1 MSGPAKSTA
10 SFRQKAFGEFKEM
23 AALSL
28 YLYICFA
35 AVVLL
40 KAAILQDV
48 GIHFAV
54 WGIAAVKAVLLAKFM
69 LIGRA
74 LQIGRKFR
82 DRPLIWPVLYHAL
95 IFLILLL
102 VLSTIEEIVVGSL
115 QHRPLADSLAH
126 IVGPTVFEGLSI
138 CLVLFLILIPYSAY
152 DCLEDVLGE
161 REAFRLFF
169 VDGARAISARDS
181 RTALATLLRDS

>member
-1 MSGPAKSTA
+1 MPKGHTMSGPVKSTA
-10 SFRQKAFGEFKEM
+10 SFRQRAFGEFKEM

-48 GIHFAV
+48 GVHFAV
-54 WGIAAVKAVLLAKFM
+54 WGIAAVKALLLAKFM

-102 VLSTIEEIVVGSL
+102 VLSTIEEIVVGSI

-161 REAFRLFF
+161 RETFRLFF
-169 VDGARAISARDS
+169 VDGARAISVPS
-181 RTALATLLRDS
+181 PRTT

>member
-1 MSGPAKSTA
+1 MNGPAKSTA
-10 SFRQKAFGEFKEM
+10 AFRQKVFGELKEW
-23 AALSL
+23 AALTL
-28 YLYICFA
+28 YLYVCLG

-48 GIHFAV
+48 GVSFAI
-54 WGIAAVKAVLLAKFM
+54 WGIAAVKALLLAKFM
-69 LIGRA
+69 LLGRV

-102 VLSTIEEIVVGSL
+102 VLSTIEELIVGGIH
-115 QHRPLADSLAH
+115 HRPLSDSLTH
-126 IVGPTVFEGLSI
+126 IVGPTVFEGLAV

-169 VDGARAISARDS
+169 VDGARAISARS
-181 RTALATLLRDS
+181 PRTA

>member
-28 YLYICFA
+28 YLYVCFA

-48 GIHFAV
+48 GVHFAV

-181 RTALATLLRDS
+181 RTA